1 MFIISII
8 VLLYNYKTK
17 KVLTELLFLT
27 DSSPIRITIKINKGV
42 LRKIL
47 MRASSDV
54 LLITEK
60 ERLCLNLKN
69 INRADVSAMQQIDKL
84 VDKYL
89 NLINK
94 SIISA
99 NRRKIGDFS
108 KCSMAI
114 YYHNHY
120 HTSLIRYV
128 KILK

>member
-99 NRRKIGDFS
+99 NRRKIETFLN
-108 KCSMAI
+108 AQW
-114 YYHNHY
+114 
-120 HTSLIRYV
+120 RY
-128 KILK
+128 IIIIITTQA